1 MIEHIIEEINHCL
14 KNDLQIAALTMALTL
29 PDTCGKVYL
38 PQEKVGKR
46 YIDWYNDHIAKPK
59 GERLG
64 DDAGHFTISG
74 EVVYKLRCA
83 MLHESNPTVTGTAEK
98 ITQFSLIWRSEKSC
112 SRTPVDRCIQL
123 DAVGGVEK
131 QTLSIDIVS
140 LCQDICEAVLSYYN
154 KNKSSF
160 SFDYRIASVP
170 DRLADV
176 CGFDNKID
184 I

>member
-1 MIEHIIEEINHCL
+1 M
-14 KNDLQIAALTMALTL
+14 
-29 PDTCGKVYL
+29 
-38 PQEKVGKR
+38 
-46 YIDWYNDHIAKPK
+46 
-59 GERLG
+59 
-64 DDAGHFTISG
+64 
-74 EVVYKLRCA
+74 VYKLRCA

-176 CGFDNKID
+176 FGFDNKID

>member
-29 PDTCGKVYL
+29 PDICGKVYL
-38 PQEKVGKR
+38 PKEKVGKR
-46 YIDWYNDHIAKPK
+46 YIDWYNDHVAKPQDK
-59 GERLG
+59 PSG

-98 ITQFSLIWRSEKSC
+98 ITQFSLIWRSEQSC

-123 DAVGGVEK
+123 DA
-131 QTLSIDIVS
+131 IVS

-160 SFDYRIASVP
+160 SFDYRIVSAP

-176 CGFDNKID
+176 FGFDNKID